1 MRHFVTSDFDFHLP
15 NYLIAQYPLKKR
27 ASSRLLVLNKKTGEV
42 SHHVFTDILSFLNP
56 NDLVVFNNTKVIPAR
71 LFGQKESGGRIEC
84 LIERII
90 SEHEALAHIRASKSP
105 KINSSLWLEEKIRAV
120 IIKRE
125 GGLFHLR
132 FEEKLLPAL
141 KRYGHMPLP
150 PYIQRSAEQSDLD
163 RYQTVYAKEEG
174 AVAAPTAGL
183 HFDETLLKQIQQ
195 KCACADVTLHVG
207 SGTFQPVRT
216 EKLSEHVMHHEYV
229 EVPKETCE
237 AVKRCKKRGGR
248 VVAVGTTVVRSL
260 ETAAKSGDVQPFF
273 GDTNL
278 FIQPGFEFKMVD
290 ALLTN
295 FHLPC
300 STLLM
305 LVCAFGGYEFVM
317 HAYEEAVKQHYR
329 FFSYGDA
336 MLVR

>member
-150 PYIQRSAEQSDLD
+150 P
-163 RYQTVYAKEEG
+163 
-174 AVAAPTAGL
+174 
-183 HFDETLLKQIQQ
+183 
-195 KCACADVTLHVG
+195 
-207 SGTFQPVRT
+207 
-216 EKLSEHVMHHEYV
+216 
-229 EVPKETCE
+229 
-237 AVKRCKKRGGR
+237 
-248 VVAVGTTVVRSL
+248 
-260 ETAAKSGDVQPFF
+260 
-273 GDTNL
+273 
-278 FIQPGFEFKMVD
+278 
-290 ALLTN
+290 
-295 FHLPC
+295 
-300 STLLM
+300 
-305 LVCAFGGYEFVM
+305 
-317 HAYEEAVKQHYR
+317 
-329 FFSYGDA
+329 
-336 MLVR
+336 